1 MERIV
6 LHAEVN
12 DLSVENRFEK
22 RGAFR
27 VSNPVLSVEIDGT
40 RFSTENWSL
49 DGMMING
56 VPDRIELD
64 EPVQG
69 IIGPVGSPEMCR
81 FGGRIVRVDIHN
93 MTTAIEL
100 DEKSPDVAALLPLWV
115 LKYGTR

>member
-6 LHAEVN
+6 LQAEMN

-27 VSNPVLSVEIDGT
+27 VSKPVLSVEIDGT
-40 RFSTENWSL
+40 QFSTENWSL
-49 DGMMING
+49 DGMMLNG
-56 VPDRIELD
+56 VLGQAELD
-64 EPVQG
+64 KPVEG
-69 IIGPVGSPEMCR
+69 IVGPVGSPEMCR
-81 FGGRIVRVDIHN
+81 FGGRIVRVDTQS